1 MSDVTEARVDAT
13 AGNEDAKERTV
24 ARRASGESSI
34 GGGELAEGELKR
46 EGWALSG
53 RSQLLPNNEGR
64 KRRCTNRS

>member
-53 RSQLLPNNEGR
+53 RS
-64 KRRCTNRS
+64 